1 MRMPM
6 DSIHR
11 MEGCDQ
17 DATTGM
23 HSMVKRPFVERND
36 ATSVGKTPVVEIRLD
51 NAIPF
56 KVD

>member
-1 MRMPM
+1 
-6 DSIHR
+6 

-23 HSMVKRPFVERND
+23 HSMVKRQLKESND
-36 ATSVGKTPVVEIRLD
+36 ATSVGNKNVMEICLG